1 MKENARRRRAGAD
14 KSTEPSLDS
23 LSQDHVGCC
32 HKAPREI
39 LEEMLKTGLGGLT
52 MRYLII

>member
-1 MKENARRRRAGAD
+1 
-14 KSTEPSLDS
+14 LDS

-39 LEEMLKTGLGGLT
+39 LEEMLKTGLGGLA
-52 MRYLII
+52 MRYLIIIVWNETRMVDRA